1 MIRVKVCGITRR
13 ADAEAAI
20 EAGADMLG
28 FNFYRPSPR
37 YVEPSQVRGILSGLE
52 RAVATAGVFVN
63 ETAEHIDEYMEA
75 CGAGLVQL
83 HGDESPEFCASLGRP
98 VIMAIRVGSES
109 DLSGIEDYKVWAV
122 LVDSRT
128 EGFGGSGKAPDW
140 DLARKVRESCDRV
153 ILAGGLTPDNV
164 AEAIAAVEP
173 WGVDVATGVESAPGI
188 KDHEKIKL
196 FIKAVR
202 DASG

>member
-1 MIRVKVCGITRR
+1 
-13 ADAEAAI
+13 
-20 EAGADMLG
+20 
-28 FNFYRPSPR
+28 
-37 YVEPSQVRGILSGLE
+37 
-52 RAVATAGVFVN
+52 
-63 ETAEHIDEYMEA
+63 
-75 CGAGLVQL
+75 
-83 HGDESPEFCASLGRP
+83 
-98 VIMAIRVGSES
+98 MAIRVGSES